1 MKRLLSGNEA
11 MAWGAWEAGVV
22 FAAGYPGTPATEILE
37 NIARRKEVDAQWAAN
52 EKVAFEEVMGA
63 AIGGVRALVAVK
75 HVGLNVAADS
85 FMVFP
90 YAGTNAG
97 FVVISS
103 DDPGAYS
110 SQNEQDNRYFAKFGK
125 VPLLEPSDAQECHD
139 LIVKAF
145 DISEQFKTPVM
156 LRTTMRIN
164 HTKCLVEVGERQE
177 REKKQYHRDPTK
189 WSVPNYC
196 RSLRPI
202 LEEKQHELAA
212 YSESFE
218 GNFVE
223 LNSDEVGIITSGI
236 CYCYAKEAMPDASFF
251 KLGMTYPL
259 PKQKIIDFCERFEKV
274 YIVEEGE
281 PFLEEQIR
289 AFGVTNVVG
298 KELFTNVLDLSP
310 DLVAKGLLGTEVK
323 GDFSKEIGILT
334 RPPQLCVGCSHRG
347 VFFTL
352 RKLDVLATG
361 DIGCYSLGSQP
372 PFSAQHT
379 IFCMGAGI
387 ANAFGFEKAGTK
399 DVVSLIGD
407 STFIHAGIP
416 PLIDMVY
423 NKSKGTVIILDN
435 DTTGMT
441 GHQEHPSS
449 GRTLK
454 GEEAKELNIE
464 QLCKVIGVE
473 YVKQVDPYNLD
484 ETEKTI
490 REAMAFPGAA
500 VVIAKRPCLL
510 MRGERN
516 KKRIP
521 YVVNDECVGCGVC
534 YQIDCPALSEGPDGL
549 AVIDAISCAGCGM
562 CASLC
567 PTRAIVL
574 SASDRGLKGC

>member
-1 MKRLLSGNEA
+1 MKKLLSGNEA
-11 MAWGAWEAGVV
+11 MARGAWEAGVV

-37 NIARRKEVDAQWAAN
+37 NIARYKEVDAQWAAN
-52 EKVAFEEVMGA
+52 EKVAFEEAMGA
-63 AIGGVRALVAVK
+63 AIGGVRALVAMK
-75 HVGLNVAADS
+75 HVGLNVAADP

-97 FVVISS
+97 FVVVSS

-125 VPLLEPSDAQECHD
+125 VPLLEPSDAQEAHD
-139 LIVKAF
+139 LMIRAF
-145 DISEQFKTPVM
+145 DISEEFKTPVLM
-156 LRTTMRIN
+156 RTTMRIN
-164 HTKCLVEVGERQE
+164 HTKCLVNVGERQE
-177 REKKQYHRDPTK
+177 RPKKEYHRDPTK

-202 LEEKQHELAA
+202 LEEKQKLLAA
-212 YSESFE
+212 FSETFE

-223 LNSDEVGIITSGI
+223 EGSNGVGIISSGI
-236 CYCYAKEAMPDASFF
+236 SYMYAKEAMPEAAYL
-251 KLGMTYPL
+251 KLSMTYPL
-259 PKQKIIDFCERFEKV
+259 PKQKIIDFCKRFEKV

-289 AFGVTNVVG
+289 AFGVTNVIG

-310 DLVAKGLLGTEVK
+310 DLVAKGLLGAEIK
-323 GDFSKEIGILT
+323 EDFSKEIDILP
-334 RPPQLCVGCSHRG
+334 RPPQLCIGCSHRG
-347 VFFTL
+347 VFYTL
-352 RKLDVLATG
+352 RKMDVLATG

-372 PFSAQHT
+372 PYASQHT

-387 ANAFGFEKAGTK
+387 ANAFGFEKAGTRE
-399 DVVSLIGD
+399 VVSIIGD
-407 STFIHAGIP
+407 STFVHAGIP

-423 NKSKGTVIILDN
+423 NKSRGTVIILDN

-449 GRTLK
+449 GMTLK
-454 GEEAKELNIE
+454 GEETKELNLME
-464 QLCKVIGVE
+464 LAKAVGVE
-473 YVKQVDPYNLD
+473 YVRQFDPYNLD
-484 ETEKTI
+484 ETEATI
-490 REAMAFPGAA
+490 REAMAFPGPA

-521 YVVNDECVGCGVC
+521 YKVTEDCVGCGAC
-534 YQIDCPALSEGPDGL
+534 YEIDCPALTEGPEGL
-549 AVIDAISCAGCGM
+549 AMIDALSCAGCGM
-562 CASLC
+562 CACLC
-567 PTRAIVL
+567 PTEAIVV
-574 SASDRGLKGC
+574 SS

>member
-1 MKRLLSGNEA
+1 MRKLLSGNEA
-11 MAWGAWEAGVV
+11 MARGAWEAGVV

-37 NIARRKEVDAQWAAN
+37 NIARYDEVDAQWAAN
-52 EKVAFEEVMGA
+52 EKVAFEEAMGA

-75 HVGLNVAADS
+75 HVGLNVAADP

-97 FVVISS
+97 FVVVSS

-110 SQNEQDNRYFAKFGK
+110 SQNEQDNRFFAKFGK

-139 LIVKAF
+139 LMIRAF
-145 DISEQFKTPVM
+145 DISEQFKTPVLM
-156 LRTTMRIN
+156 RTTMRIN
-164 HTKCLVEVGERQE
+164 HTKCLVTVSDR
-177 REKKQYHRDPTK
+177 REYPRKEYHRDPTK

-202 LEEKQHELAA
+202 LEEKQKLFVEF
-212 YSESFE
+212 SETFE

-223 LNSDEVGIITSGI
+223 EGSDNVGIIASGI
-236 CYCYAKEAMPDASFF
+236 CYQYAKEAMPNASYL

-259 PKQKIIDFCERFEKV
+259 PKKKIIDFCKHFDKV

-289 AFGVTNVVG
+289 ALGVTNVVG

-310 DLVAKGLLGTEVK
+310 DSVAKGLLGAEIK
-323 GDFSKEIGILT
+323 RDFGDEIDILP
-334 RPPQLCVGCSHRG
+334 RPPQLCIGCSHRG
-347 VFFTL
+347 VFYTL
-352 RKLDVLATG
+352 RKMDVLATG

-372 PFSAQHT
+372 PYASQHT

-399 DVVSLIGD
+399 EVVSIIGD
-407 STFIHAGIP
+407 STFVHAGIP

-423 NKSKGTVIILDN
+423 NKSRGTVIILDN

-454 GEEAKELNIE
+454 GEEAKELDLE
-464 QLCKVIGVE
+464 QLVRALGVE
-473 YVKQVDPYNLD
+473 YVKQFDPYNLD
-484 ETEKTI
+484 ETETVI

-510 MRGERN
+510 MRGERH

-521 YVVNDECVGCGVC
+521 YTVNDECVGCGAC
-534 YQIDCPALSEGPDGL
+534 YEIDCPSLTEGPEGL
-549 AVIDAISCAGCGM
+549 AVIDPITCAGCGM
-562 CASLC
+562 CACLC
-567 PTRAIVL
+567 PTEAIVL
-574 SASDRGLKGC
+574 SA